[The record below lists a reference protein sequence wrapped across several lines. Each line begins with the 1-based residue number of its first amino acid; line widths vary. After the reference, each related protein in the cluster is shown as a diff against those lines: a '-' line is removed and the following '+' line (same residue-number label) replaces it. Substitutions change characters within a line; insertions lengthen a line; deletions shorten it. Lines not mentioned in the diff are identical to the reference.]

1 MTTTHDHE
9 VTIRLAGERDALA
22 LGRLAQLDSGLYPGG
37 PALVA
42 EIGGRAVAALPLD
55 GSPPFADPFVRT
67 AQLTAML
74 ELRARQLSAAAG
86 RGSPAGATGVSRAL
100 RAVRRRR
107 RYRAP
112 ASA

>member
-1 MTTTHDHE
+1 MNTTDDRE
-9 VTIRLAGERDALA
+9 VTIRLAHERDALA
-22 LGRLAQLDSGLYPGG
+22 LGRLAQLDSGLYTGA

-42 EIGGRAVAALPLD
+42 EIGGRPVAALPLD
-55 GSPPFADPFVRT
+55 GSRPFADPFRRT
-67 AQLTAML
+67 AQVTAIL
-74 ELRARQLSAAAG
+74 ELRRDQIDASQEMPSALL
-86 RGSPAGATGVSRAL
+86 SRAL

>member
-1 MTTTHDHE
+1 MNTNLSTE
-9 VTIRLAGERDALA
+9 ITIRRTDARDALG
-22 LGRLAQLDSGLYPGG
+22 LGRLAQLDGTVYCGA

-42 EIGGRAVAALPLD
+42 EVDGRLVAALPLD
-55 GSPPFADPFVRT
+55 GSRAFSDPFERT
-67 AQLTAML
+67 AQPLAML
-74 ELRARQLSAAAG
+74 RLRRDQLDASQEMSQP
-86 RGSPAGATGVSRAL
+86 RVSRAL